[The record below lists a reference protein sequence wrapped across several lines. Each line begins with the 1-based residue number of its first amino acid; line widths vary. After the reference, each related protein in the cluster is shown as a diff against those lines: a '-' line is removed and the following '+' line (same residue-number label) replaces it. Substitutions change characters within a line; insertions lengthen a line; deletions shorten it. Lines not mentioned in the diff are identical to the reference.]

1 MPAMHTTLI
10 EADVKRI
17 MSMVNRVW
25 SQAGIQFEIESI
37 GPTNAL
43 PLPQEMRLRSEFDRV
58 VQLAP
63 CIPEHPRQ
71 MKGPLIKSAFS
82 LG

>member
-1 MPAMHTTLI
+1 MPAMHTTLV
-10 EADVKRI
+10 EAEVKRI
-17 MSMVNRVW
+17 MGKVNKVW
-25 SQAGIQFEIESI
+25 SQECIQFEIESI
-37 GPTNAL
+37 GPTDAL
-43 PLPQEMRLRSEFDRV
+43 LQPQEMRLKSEFDRV

-71 MKGPLIKSAFS
+71 MKWPLIKSAFS